1 MFLGHIDL
9 NFWKFQT
16 FVLIRVSQSWKVIFD
31 RWSATY
37 ENIRQVAVPFEC
49 WFSNSSQTF
58 THFPDKKKM
67 LKSPSSLNHTANL
80 PKIFKK
86 KIKFQR
92 KSCKCFTDH
101 RNSQTTWLRGMQKL
115 SWNLDAM
122 YKWAKSGET
131 GRGSALK
138 RCRGGFEL
146 TFILQGS
153 SGWKDPLV
161 PTSEFSAS
169 RFQQQKHFLF
179 WMLLWSEKEC
189 VCYFNFLNFEA
200 TSLFSFSIMQWM
212 NSMWRIINVI
222 RVLVC

>member
-1 MFLGHIDL
+1 MKTSGRWPYPLNVDFQIPLKHLHISLIKKKCLKAQVLWITQQICQNLKKRL
-9 NFWKFQT
+9 NFKERA
-16 FVLIRVSQSWKVIFD
+16 VSVSQIIEIV
-31 RWSATY
+31 
-37 ENIRQVAVPFEC
+37 RQRGFEG
-49 WFSNSSQTF
+49 
-58 THFPDKKKM
+58 
-67 LKSPSSLNHTANL
+67 
-80 PKIFKK
+80 
-86 KIKFQR
+86 
-92 KSCKCFTDH
+92 CKNCPGI
-101 RNSQTTWLRGMQKL
+101 WMPCI
-115 SWNLDAM
+115 
-122 YKWAKSGET
+122 KWAKSGET

-138 RCRGGFEL
+138 RCSGGFEL

-179 WMLLWSEKEC
+179 WMLLWSEREC

>member
-1 MFLGHIDL
+1 MKTSGRWPYPLNVDFQIPLKHLHIS
-9 NFWKFQT
+9 
-16 FVLIRVSQSWKVIFD
+16 LI
-31 RWSATY
+31 
-37 ENIRQVAVPFEC
+37 
-49 WFSNSSQTF
+49 
-58 THFPDKKKM
+58 KKKC
-67 LKSPSSLNHTANL
+67 LKAQVLWITQQICQNFL
-80 PKIFKK
+80 K

-138 RCRGGFEL
+138 RCSGGFEL

-189 VCYFNFLNFEA
+189 VCYFNFFKFEA

>member
-1 MFLGHIDL
+1 
-9 NFWKFQT
+9 
-16 FVLIRVSQSWKVIFD
+16 
-31 RWSATY
+31 
-37 ENIRQVAVPFEC
+37 
-49 WFSNSSQTF
+49 
-58 THFPDKKKM
+58 
-67 LKSPSSLNHTANL
+67 
-80 PKIFKK
+80 
-86 KIKFQR
+86 
-92 KSCKCFTDH
+92 
-101 RNSQTTWLRGMQKL
+101 MQKL

-179 WMLLWSEKEC
+179 WLLLWSEREC

-222 RVLVC
+222 RVLVCYHFICIFVLYYISLFCILLFNALHSWSENDTLIYIQSIAFLDGLIFE

>member
-1 MFLGHIDL
+1 MKTSGRWPYPLNVDFQIPLKHLHIS
-9 NFWKFQT
+9 
-16 FVLIRVSQSWKVIFD
+16 LI
-31 RWSATY
+31 
-37 ENIRQVAVPFEC
+37 
-49 WFSNSSQTF
+49 
-58 THFPDKKKM
+58 KKKC
-67 LKSPSSLNHTANL
+67 LKAQVLWITQQICQKL
-80 PKIFKK
+80 KK

-101 RNSQTTWLRGMQKL
+101 RNSQTTWLHGMQKL

-179 WMLLWSEKEC
+179 WLLLWSEREC

>member
-1 MFLGHIDL
+1 MKTSGRWPYPLNVDFQIPLKHLHIS
-9 NFWKFQT
+9 
-16 FVLIRVSQSWKVIFD
+16 LI
-31 RWSATY
+31 
-37 ENIRQVAVPFEC
+37 
-49 WFSNSSQTF
+49 
-58 THFPDKKKM
+58 KKKC
-67 LKSPSSLNHTANL
+67 LKAQVLWITQQICQNL
-80 PKIFKK
+80 KK

-101 RNSQTTWLRGMQKL
+101 RN
-115 SWNLDAM
+115 
-122 YKWAKSGET
+122 KWAKSGET

-138 RCRGGFEL
+138 RCSGGFEL

-179 WMLLWSEKEC
+179 WMLLWSEREC

-222 RVLVC
+222 TVLVC

>member
-1 MFLGHIDL
+1 MKTSGRWPYPLNVDFQIPLKHLHIS
-9 NFWKFQT
+9 
-16 FVLIRVSQSWKVIFD
+16 LI
-31 RWSATY
+31 
-37 ENIRQVAVPFEC
+37 
-49 WFSNSSQTF
+49 
-58 THFPDKKKM
+58 KKKC
-67 LKSPSSLNHTANL
+67 LKAQVLWITQQICQN
-80 PKIFKK
+80 FKK

-115 SWNLDAM
+115 SWKLDAM

-179 WMLLWSEKEC
+179 WMLLWSEREC

-200 TSLFSFSIMQWM
+200 TSLFSHAMDEFNVTDYKCDQCFSLLAFHLYFLSFITFLCSVYFF
-212 NSMWRIINVI
+212 SMHYILDLKMIHWYIFN
-222 RVLVC
+222 L